1 MSSAVQWLEH
11 SLVLLFLGIG
21 KRLTSSCP
29 LATHCW
35 LFQISRHIEWSTLNA
50 SSFRIL
56 NSFAGIPSPPLTLLA
71 AVLLKPHLTS
81 HSRMSG
87 CNERLHHCDY
97 LGHEDIFLYIFSVS
111 FFHFFLVYSAVLNH
125 KIPKSQSDLEKE
137 EQNSRLWFLISNCI
151 RKL

>member
-1 MSSAVQWLEH
+1 M
-11 SLVLLFLGIG
+11 
-21 KRLTSSCP
+21 TSSCP

-35 LFQISRHIEWSTLNA
+35 LFQIFRHIEWSTLNA

-56 NSFAGIPSPPLTLLA
+56 NSSAGIPSPPLTLLA

-97 LGHEDIFLYIFSVS
+97 LGHEDIFLYISSVS
-111 FFHFFLVYSAVLNH
+111 FFLFFLVYSAVLNH
-125 KIPKSQSDLEKE
+125 KKPKSENDPGKE
-137 EQNSRLWFLISNCI
+137 EQIPTLGLLISNCI

>member
-1 MSSAVQWLEH
+1 MSSTVQWLEH
-11 SLVLLFLGIG
+11 SLVLPFLRIGMRIDLFL
-21 KRLTSSCP
+21 SSG
-29 LATHCW
+29 HCW
-35 LFQISRHIEWSTLNA
+35 LFQIFWHIEWSTLNA